1 MSKIV
6 FENDELLVMAMFDG
20 GTRRRTMDQI
30 EEILPYVQ
38 DDDEVFPLAINTLN
52 KLKQISEAEYLSL
65 DLESY
70 KQEPKESV

>member
-30 EEILPYVQ
+30 EEILPHVQ
-38 DDDEVFPLAINTLN
+38 DDD
-52 KLKQISEAEYLSL
+52 
-65 DLESY
+65 
-70 KQEPKESV
+70 